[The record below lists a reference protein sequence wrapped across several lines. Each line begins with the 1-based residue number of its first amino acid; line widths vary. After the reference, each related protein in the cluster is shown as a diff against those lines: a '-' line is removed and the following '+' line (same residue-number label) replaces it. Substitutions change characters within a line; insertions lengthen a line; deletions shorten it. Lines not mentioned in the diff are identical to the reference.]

1 MKYLFTS
8 LIIFLI
14 PLSVY
19 GSDMSNIKAMTCIF
33 GVDNHYTIDSRQPSG
48 KMFKSSGDVKSDM
61 QFTIS
66 EIDMTNGSAKMVGNG
81 GTSDIQVMRSGI
93 GLVFIEMTLHAFH
106 TYVVYD
112 I

>member
-19 GSDMSNIKAMTCIF
+19 GSDMSNIQSMNCAYLI
-33 GVDNHYTIDSRQPSG
+33 DNPFTIDSRKPMSE
-48 KMFKSSGDVKSDM
+48 MFKGSGVVESKM

-66 EIDMTNGSAKMVGNG
+66 
-81 GTSDIQVMRSGI
+81 
-93 GLVFIEMTLHAFH
+93 
-106 TYVVYD
+106 
-112 I
+112 